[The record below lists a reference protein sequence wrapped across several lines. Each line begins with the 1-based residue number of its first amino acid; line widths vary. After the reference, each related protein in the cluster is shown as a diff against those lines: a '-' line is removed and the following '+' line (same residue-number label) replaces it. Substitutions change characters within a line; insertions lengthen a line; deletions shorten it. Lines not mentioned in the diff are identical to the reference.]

1 MLYNVTTWKC
11 VLQIQVW
18 SGLCQLS
25 RKTQRIDKV
34 YHALAKSRLSEK
46 AEEANQVLL
55 RRGLLRA
62 FSRAG
67 HFTFAWQDFPDRHW
81 QSGSGTQKNSVHRKV
96 TSNLCMNQFDLFRM
110 KQYYLEAC
118 FRPGE
123 LARNKPLSRWQFS
136 FEWEWQLQNVMWGFE
151 RKERK
156 REGKQLKNTNRLI
169 ILCFN

>member
-1 MLYNVTTWKC
+1 MCAVLLYEQSGKDNVSCPENLKELTKC
-11 VLQIQVW
+11 IASKSSRDFLRKLRRQTIED
-18 SGLCQLS
+18 GQLS
-25 RKTQRIDKV
+25 
-34 YHALAKSRLSEK
+34 S
-46 AEEANQVLL
+46 
-55 RRGLLRA
+55 
-62 FSRAG
+62 FSKAG